1 MGEDEKKMWT
11 TCCYANTWY
20 ALDNGD
26 VQCANCMCATQLT
39 ENEPSEEQLAGV
51 AQTVEGIDT
60 DEDGEVTETEK
71 RSWLGRVWDAIT
83 GA

>member
-1 MGEDEKKMWT
+1 MPDDTQRWT

-20 ALDNGD
+20 VHDDGD
-26 VQCANCMCATQLT
+26 IQCANCSNITQLT
-39 ENEPSEEQLAGV
+39 ENEPSQEQLAAV

-60 DEDGEVTETEK
+60 NADGEVTETEA